1 MRIRS
6 QSSQFSS
13 RKSTRR
19 PDMEREYNVETTLGE
34 LIVALT
40 EETFRHVHDEK
51 TANILVAYIL
61 SDLFHNTEPIS
72 TCWH

>member
-1 MRIRS
+1 
-6 QSSQFSS
+6 
-13 RKSTRR
+13 
-19 PDMEREYNVETTLGE
+19 MERENNIETTLGE

-40 EETFRHVHDEK
+40 EETCRQVRDEK

-72 TCWH
+72 ISWH

>member
-1 MRIRS
+1 
-6 QSSQFSS
+6 
-13 RKSTRR
+13 
-19 PDMEREYNVETTLGE
+19 MERENNVETTLGE

-40 EETFRHVHDEK
+40 EETCRHVHDEK

-72 TCWH
+72 TRWH